1 MEFVK
6 RFRLL
11 WLIALVALTVATLGS
26 GWRAAQRAAQRAT
39 QASVQ
44 PTVQAPATV
53 TSTAGVDAG
62 QAGAAPTAGAAIAI
76 PLLPSPTPS
85 PSPTETAPP
94 SPTETA
100 PPSPMPGPTPGPA
113 PVPAASAA
121 PSAQQ
126 RLADGERLE
135 RYGDYV
141 GARAHFAALL
151 ADPSADPALRD
162 AATEQLVKAYLAEGY
177 AAEALALLD
186 EWSATPAADPTRDRL
201 STASFLRAVALTGL
215 GRHSEAIAAY
225 QQLLQRRPQLA
236 EVIEARVA
244 RAYLAQGDGDSAVL
258 AFRRAADAT
267 PERVAR
273 VQRLEALAQALSD
286 LGRYTEA
293 VAAYDE
299 ILSVAENGGYR
310 ADIQVRAGQAL
321 AASGDVASAIERW
334 RAATAEA
341 PASKAA
347 YAALVELVD
356 RQVDF
361 DLYQRG
367 YIDLAAGA
375 YLPAINAYQAFLA
388 SAAPDDARR
397 GAALHELG
405 QSYLGAE
412 DYAAAVDV
420 LNRVPA
426 EFPECECVGQAWLD
440 KARAQA
446 ALGDG
451 AGARRT
457 YRTFAREAAE
467 HPLAPE
473 ALWRSGLSALNE
485 GAELEA
491 AGDLLALADAFPA
504 SERTPLAL
512 YVLGLGLYQKGLFGE
527 ATNLLARLQESYPDY
542 RGDAVGY
549 WLGRA
554 HQANGEQELAHTQ
567 WRQLMERAPDTYFGV
582 LAAQSTR
589 QPALTGGSFLQ
600 NVAAIAGPA
609 SRLAGDDGSRA
620 YAERW
625 LADWLQIPAA
635 TLTVLP
641 DAIVQDPDFE
651 SGHFLLAMDERG
663 DALPLLE
670 RVYRRHQDEPPALYA
685 LSLAFEEM
693 GAYRL
698 SLLAMTRLLH
708 FSPARLVEDAPIYL
722 QQRVYPRRFDDLI
735 TREAYAHNLDPLLL
749 FSLIRQESLFEE
761 GARSVAA
768 AQGLAQ
774 IIPDTGAWVAE
785 RLSYPNYENALVY
798 RPAIN
803 VKFGAYYLDWA
814 RTYLDGNL
822 VSALVGY
829 NAGPGNSSRWRGL
842 AGEDDALFVELL
854 EYTEPRVYNQTITS
868 NLYHYT
874 RLYGP

>member
-1 MEFVK
+1 M
-6 RFRLL
+6 L
-11 WLIALVALTVATLGS
+11 
-26 GWRAAQRAAQRAT
+26 
-39 QASVQ
+39 QAR
-44 PTVQAPATV
+44 P
-53 TSTAGVDAG
+53 
-62 QAGAAPTAGAAIAI
+62 
-76 PLLPSPTPS
+76 
-85 PSPTETAPP
+85 
-94 SPTETA
+94 
-100 PPSPMPGPTPGPA
+100 
-113 PVPAASAA
+113 
-121 PSAQQ
+121 
-126 RLADGERLE
+126 
-135 RYGDYV
+135 
-141 GARAHFAALL
+141 H
-151 ADPSADPALRD
+151 
-162 AATEQLVKAYLAEGY
+162 LAEGVEPRIAQAY
-177 AAEALALLD
+177 SAAGNGAN
-186 EWSATPAADPTRDRL
+186 
-201 STASFLRAVALTGL
+201 
-215 GRHSEAIAAY
+215 
-225 QQLLQRRPQLA
+225 
-236 EVIEARVA
+236 
-244 RAYLAQGDGDSAVL
+244 AVL
-258 AFRRAADAT
+258 ALRRAADAT

-273 VQRLEALAQALSD
+273 VQRLEALAQALAD
-286 LGRYTEA
+286 QGRYAEA
-293 VAAYDE
+293 AAVYDE
-299 ILSVAENGGYR
+299 ILSVAENAGYR

-321 AASGDVASAIERW
+321 AAGGDEAGAIERW

-341 PASKAA
+341 PASQAA

-356 RQVDF
+356 RQVEF

-367 YIDLAAGA
+367 AIDLAAGA
-375 YLPAINAYQAFLA
+375 YLPAVNAYQAFLA
-388 SAAPDDARR
+388 AAAPDDARR
-397 GAALHELG
+397 GPALHELG

-412 DYAAAVDV
+412 DYAAALDV
-420 LNRVPA
+420 LNRVPV
-426 EFPECECVGQAWLD
+426 EFPACDCVGQAWLD
-440 KARAQA
+440 TARAQV

-457 YRTFAREAAE
+457 YRTFAREAAD

-512 YVLGLGLYQKGLFGE
+512 YVLGLGMLQKGLYGE
-527 ATNLLARLQESYPDY
+527 ATVQLARLQENYPDY
-542 RGDAVGY
+542 RWDAVAY

-554 HQANGEQELAHTQ
+554 HHANGELELAYSQ
-567 WRQLMERAPDTYFGV
+567 WRTLVERAPDIYFGV
-582 LAAQSTR
+582 LAAQAIR
-589 QPALTGGSFLQ
+589 QPVPAGGSFLLD
-600 NVAAIAGPA
+600 VAAVAGPA
-609 SRLAGDDGSRA
+609 GRLAGDDGSRA
-620 YAERW
+620 FAERW
-625 LADWLQIPAA
+625 LADWLQVPIAS
-635 TLTVLP
+635 LMLLP
-641 DAIVQDPDFE
+641 DAIVQDVDFE
-651 SGHFLLAMDERG
+651 SGRFLLEMDERG

-670 RVYRRHQDEPPALYA
+670 RVYRRHQDEPQALYA

-735 TREAYAHNLDPLLL
+735 TREAYGHSLDPLLL

-774 IIPDTGAWVAE
+774 IIPDTGAWIAQ
-785 RLSYPNYENALVY
+785 RLGYPNYENALVY
-798 RPAIN
+798 RPLVN

-829 NAGPGNSSRWRGL
+829 NAGPGNSERWRRL

-854 EYTEPRVYNQTITS
+854 EYTEPRTYVQMIVS